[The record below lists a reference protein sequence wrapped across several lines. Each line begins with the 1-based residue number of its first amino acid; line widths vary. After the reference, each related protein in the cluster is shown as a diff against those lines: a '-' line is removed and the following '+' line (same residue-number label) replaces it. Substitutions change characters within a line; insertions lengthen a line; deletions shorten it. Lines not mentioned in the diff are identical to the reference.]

1 MTTAE
6 IKERIAKL
14 EQNIFILECKDR
26 WNSNDYLDSSKM
38 VAEKYELIKELNR
51 RIECGE
57 E

>member
-6 IKERIAKL
+6 IKKRIEEL
-14 EQNIFILECKDR
+14 EQDIFILDCKDR
-26 WNSNDYLDSSKM
+26 WNRNDYLESSKM

>member
-1 MTTAE
+1 MTIAE

-26 WNSNDYLDSSKM
+26 WNRSDYLDYDKM
-38 VAEKYELIKELNR
+38 VAAKHDLMQELNK